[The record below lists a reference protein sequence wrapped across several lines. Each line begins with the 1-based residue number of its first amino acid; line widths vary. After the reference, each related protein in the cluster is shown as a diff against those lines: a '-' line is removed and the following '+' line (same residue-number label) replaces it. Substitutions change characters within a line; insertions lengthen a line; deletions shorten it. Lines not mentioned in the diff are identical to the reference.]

1 MTWCRASAGVDR
13 AEMEAK
19 LEDASKE
26 QLAHASRVALLEKAV
41 VRAKKHKVVEPPVAF
56 QNFLKIV

>member
-1 MTWCRASAGVDR
+1 
-13 AEMEAK
+13 MEAK

-26 QLAHASRVALLEKAV
+26 QLAHAARVALLEKAV